1 MRLYI
6 IRHGVTAWNKAKR
19 MQGQTD
25 IPLAEEGIELALRT
39 GEGMADVPIDMVI
52 SSPLTRAVETA
63 ECILKGRKLF
73 EMKKNK
79 AGSDIS
85 DISKIP
91 ADQDIPILQD
101 KRIQEISFG
110 EWEGE
115 CILDSKVLPENYME
129 QFFHDP
135 LHIPQAP
142 GGETFLQV
150 RERTGAFLREL
161 SARRDYAQKQILIST
176 HGAAGRCLLSHFFE
190 DGKENIW
197 RTGVP
202 ANCSVS
208 IVEIRDGVRNVI
220 ALDKIYV
227 S

>member
-25 IPLAEEGIELALRT
+25 IPLAEEGIDLAVKT
-39 GEGMADVPIDMVI
+39 GEGMADVPIDVAI
-52 SSPLTRAVETA
+52 TSPLIRAVETA
-63 ECILKGRKLF
+63 KCVLKGRETFRVKHSVSTP
-73 EMKKNK
+73 E
-79 AGSDIS
+79 
-85 DISKIP
+85 
-91 ADQDIPILQD
+91 IPIIPDERL
-101 KRIQEISFG
+101 QEISFG

-115 CILDSKVLPENYME
+115 CVLDSKRLPEGYVE
-129 QFFHDP
+129 KFFHDP

-150 RERTGAFLREL
+150 RERTGAFLQEL
-161 SARRDYAQKQILIST
+161 SAREDYAEKNILIST

-190 DGKENIW
+190 DGAVNIW
-197 RTGVP
+197 RSGVP

-208 IVEIRDGVRNVI
+208 VVEIRDGARTVI
-220 ALDKIYV
+220 ELDKQYA
-227 S
+227 

>member
-6 IRHGVTAWNKAKR
+6 IRHGITAWNKTKR

-52 SSPLTRAVETA
+52 SSPLSRAVKTA
-63 ECILKGRKLF
+63 ECILKGRK
-73 EMKKNK
+73 MV
-79 AGSDIS
+79 SDV
-85 DISKIP
+85 
-91 ADQDIPILQD
+91 QDIPILRD
-101 KRIQEISFG
+101 ERIQEISFG

-115 CILDSKVLPENYME
+115 CILDSKVLPKNYME

-161 SARRDYAQKQILIST
+161 SARSEYVGKNILIST

-190 DGKENIW
+190 DGEENIW

-208 IVEIRDGVRNVI
+208 VVEICDGVGNVI
-220 ALDKIYV
+220 ALDKIYA
-227 S
+227 SSK

>member
-39 GEGMADVPIDMVI
+39 GEGMADVPIDVVI
-52 SSPLTRAVETA
+52 SSPLTRALETA
-63 ECILKGRKLF
+63 KCVLRGRALSGSKG
-73 EMKKNK
+73 N
-79 AGSDIS
+79 GN
-85 DISKIP
+85 IP
-91 ADQDIPILQD
+91 DIPIITD
-101 KRIQEISFG
+101 DRIQEISFG

-115 CILDSKVLPENYME
+115 CVLDSKVLPEDHME
-129 QFFHDP
+129 RFFHDP
-135 LHIPQAP
+135 LNIPQFP
-142 GGETFLQV
+142 GGETFSQV
-150 RERTGAFLREL
+150 RERTGLFLREL
-161 SARRDYAQKQILIST
+161 SARSDYAEKNILIST

-190 DGKENIW
+190 DGETNIW

-208 IVEIRDGVRNVI
+208 IVDIRDGNGTVVE
-220 ALDKIYV
+220 LDKIYAP
-227 S
+227 SI

>member
-63 ECILKGRKLF
+63 ECVLKGRKLVS
-73 EMKKNK
+73 
-79 AGSDIS
+79 A
-85 DISKIP
+85 
-91 ADQDIPILQD
+91 AQDIPIFRDERL
-101 KRIQEISFG
+101 QEISFG

-135 LHIPQAP
+135 LHMPQAP

-161 SARRDYAQKQILIST
+161 SAYRDYADKNVLIST

-197 RTGVP
+197 RSGVP

-208 IVEIRDGVRNVI
+208 IVEIREGVETVI
-220 ALDKIYV
+220 ALDKIYAL
-227 S
+227 

>member
-6 IRHGVTAWNKAKR
+6 IRHGVTAWNKTKR

-25 IPLAEEGIELALRT
+25 IPLAEEGIELAVRT
-39 GEGMADVPIDMVI
+39 GESMADVPIDVVI
-52 SSPLTRAVETA
+52 SSPLSRALETA
-63 ECILKGRKLF
+63 KCVLRGRALSGS
-73 EMKKNK
+73 KN
-79 AGSDIS
+79 I
-85 DISKIP
+85 
-91 ADQDIPILQD
+91 QDIPIITD
-101 KRIQEISFG
+101 DRIQEISFG

-115 CILDSKVLPENYME
+115 CVLDSKVLPEGYLE

-135 LHIPQAP
+135 LHIPQPP
-142 GGETFLQV
+142 GGETFSQV

-161 SARRDYAQKQILIST
+161 SARSDYAEKNILIST

-190 DGKENIW
+190 DGETNIW

-208 IVEIRDGVRNVI
+208 IVEIRDGIGTVI
-220 ALDKIYV
+220 ELDKIYAP
-227 S
+227 SR

>member
-1 MRLYI
+1 MYLYV
-6 IRHGVTAWNKAKR
+6 IRHGITAWNKAKR

-25 IPLAEEGIELALRT
+25 IPLAEEGIELAVRT
-39 GEGMADVPIDMVI
+39 GKGMADVPIDLVI

-63 ECILKGRKLF
+63 ECVIRGR
-73 EMKKNK
+73 N
-79 AGSDIS
+79 
-85 DISKIP
+85 
-91 ADQDIPILQD
+91 IPIITD
-101 KRIQEISFG
+101 KRIQEICFG

-115 CILDSKVLPENYME
+115 CVQDSQKLPAGYME

-135 LHIPQAP
+135 LHLPQAP

-150 RERTGAFLREL
+150 RERTGAFLDEIRTKTEYQDKNL
-161 SARRDYAQKQILIST
+161 LIST

-190 DGKENIW
+190 DGDVNIW

-208 IVEIRDGVRNVI
+208 IVEIKDGVGKV
-220 ALDKIYV
+220 LEMDKIFGEEE
-227 S
+227 

>member
-25 IPLAEEGIELALRT
+25 IPLAEEGIELAVRT
-39 GEGMADVPIDMVI
+39 GEGMADVPIDVVI
-52 SSPLTRAVETA
+52 SSPLIRAVETA
-63 ECILKGRKLF
+63 KGVLRGRDLSGAKR
-73 EMKKNK
+73 N
-79 AGSDIS
+79 GN
-85 DISKIP
+85 IP
-91 ADQDIPILQD
+91 EIPVITD
-101 KRIQEISFG
+101 DRIQEISFG

-115 CILDSKVLPENYME
+115 CVLDSNVLPEGYLE

-135 LHIPQAP
+135 LHIPQPP

-161 SARRDYAQKQILIST
+161 SSRSDYAEKSVLIST

-190 DGKENIW
+190 DGEVNIW

-208 IVEIRDGVRNVI
+208 IVEIRDGIGTVI
-220 ALDKIYV
+220 ELDKIYAPLR
-227 S
+227 

>member
-39 GEGMADVPIDMVI
+39 GEGMADVPIDVVI
-52 SSPLTRAVETA
+52 SSPLSRAVETA
-63 ECILKGRKLF
+63 RCVLRGRALSRAKR
-73 EMKKNK
+73 N
-79 AGSDIS
+79 GN
-85 DISKIP
+85 IP
-91 ADQDIPILQD
+91 EIPIITD
-101 KRIQEISFG
+101 DRIQEISFG

-115 CILDSKVLPENYME
+115 CVLDSKVLPEDHME
-129 QFFHDP
+129 RFFHDP
-135 LHIPQAP
+135 LNIPQFP

-161 SARRDYAQKQILIST
+161 SARSDYAEKNILIST
-176 HGAAGRCLLSHFFE
+176 HGAAGRCLLSHFYE
-190 DGKENIW
+190 DGETNIW

-208 IVEIRDGVRNVI
+208 IVEIRDGIGTVLE
-220 ALDKIYV
+220 LDKIYAP
-227 S
+227 SR

>member
-6 IRHGVTAWNKAKR
+6 IRHGVTTWNKAKR

-25 IPLAEEGIELALRT
+25 IPLAEEGIELAVRT
-39 GEGMADVPIDMVI
+39 GKGMADVPIDVVI
-52 SSPLTRAVETA
+52 SSPLIRAVETA
-63 ECILKGRKLF
+63 KCVLRGRGFSGTKRNDNIPDSPIILD
-73 EMKKNK
+73 E
-79 AGSDIS
+79 
-85 DISKIP
+85 
-91 ADQDIPILQD
+91 
-101 KRIQEISFG
+101 RIQEISFG

-115 CILDSKVLPENYME
+115 CILDSKVLPAGYME

-135 LHIPQAP
+135 LHIPQPP

-161 SARRDYAQKQILIST
+161 TARSDYVEKSVLIST

-190 DGKENIW
+190 DGEVNIW
-197 RTGVP
+197 RSGVP

-208 IVEIRDGVRNVI
+208 IVEVRDGKGTVVE
-220 ALDKIYV
+220 LDKIYT
-227 S
+227 SLI

>member
-25 IPLAEEGIELALRT
+25 IPLAEEGIELAVRT
-39 GEGMADVPIDMVI
+39 GEGMADVPIDVVI
-52 SSPLTRAVETA
+52 SSPLIRAVETA
-63 ECILKGRKLF
+63 KGVLRGRGLSGAKR
-73 EMKKNK
+73 N
-79 AGSDIS
+79 GN
-85 DISKIP
+85 IP
-91 ADQDIPILQD
+91 DIPVIMD
-101 KRIQEISFG
+101 ARIQEISFG

-115 CILDSKVLPENYME
+115 CVLDSKVLPEGYLE

-135 LHIPQAP
+135 LHIPQPP

-161 SARRDYAQKQILIST
+161 SARSGYAEKNVLIST

-190 DGKENIW
+190 DGETNIW

-208 IVEIRDGVRNVI
+208 IVEIRDGIGTVLE
-220 ALDKIYV
+220 LDKIYAPTR
-227 S
+227 